1 MEAGAGVTGGRRG
14 QEYGGGGGCSNNRMG
29 AGAPRGGWQ
38 SGEDGPQTPAPP
50 SLLRGA
56 WKAEQEG
63 GSEAFW
69 RHLGV
74 WVIWGR
80 GSLGVRVTWGHVLG
94 ARGSSGLGVEVG
106 LVLSGRL
113 PRSLPLCPL
122 QVGCLP
128 WAWSSSP
135 NRSLVTVLTPG
146 GRNAV
151 LPAAPCE
158 SAPHALLC
166 GLVGTLPL
174 AIFLRVSSLPKM
186 ILLFVLTA
194 SYILV
199 LELSGYTRA
208 SG

>member
-1 MEAGAGVTGGRRG
+1 MEG
-14 QEYGGGGGCSNNRMG
+14 
-29 AGAPRGGWQ
+29 
-38 SGEDGPQTPAPP
+38 
-50 SLLRGA
+50 
-56 WKAEQEG
+56 
-63 GSEAFW
+63 
-69 RHLGV
+69 
-74 WVIWGR
+74 
-80 GSLGVRVTWGHVLG
+80 
-94 ARGSSGLGVEVG
+94 G

-113 PRSLPLCPL
+113 PPLRPL

-135 NRSLVTVLTPG
+135 NGSLVVLRPG

-186 ILLFVLTA
+186 ILLFVLTT

>member
-1 MEAGAGVTGGRRG
+1 M
-14 QEYGGGGGCSNNRMG
+14 
-29 AGAPRGGWQ
+29 
-38 SGEDGPQTPAPP
+38 
-50 SLLRGA
+50 
-56 WKAEQEG
+56 
-63 GSEAFW
+63 
-69 RHLGV
+69 
-74 WVIWGR
+74 
-80 GSLGVRVTWGHVLG
+80 
-94 ARGSSGLGVEVG
+94 
-106 LVLSGRL
+106 
-113 PRSLPLCPL
+113 
-122 QVGCLP
+122 GCLP

-135 NRSLVTVLTPG
+135 NGSLMVLAPG
-146 GRNAV
+146 GRNAL

-174 AIFLRVSSLPKM
+174 AVFLRVSSLPKM